1 MVVVSGCGPPPL
13 LSLKKVR
20 VGTTLVG
27 LLVGDAVPRIRAESI
42 QEHKTLTRRDI
53 LEAGAGLFRAQ
64 GYNETSL
71 GDIASHVGIGRT
83 TLYEYFA
90 DKEGILVSLVQQELP
105 GLMADLV
112 ADLPD
117 DRSCRDRLGVLI
129 ERGLEFVS
137 DDSKLGSMLMRELPN
152 ISKEAQRQ
160 VRQAHFGLADAVIR
174 VCREGI
180 DSGEFREMDPMVVGQ
195 LVYGLMMSASSGP
208 MRSPEAKDERSEIS
222 NTMLGIIFDGL
233 VSV

>member
-1 MVVVSGCGPPPL
+1 MVVVYGCGPPPL
-13 LSLKKVR
+13 PSRRKLR

-27 LLVGDAVPRIRAESI
+27 PRVGEAVPRIRAESI

-64 GYNETSL
+64 GYSETSL
-71 GDIASHVGIGRT
+71 GEIASHVGIGRT

-105 GLMADLV
+105 GLMANLV

-152 ISKEAQRQ
+152 ISKEAQRE

-195 LVYGLMMSASSGP
+195 LVYGLMMSASSGL
-208 MRSPEAKDERSEIS
+208 MRSPEAKDERGKVS
-222 NTMLGIIFDGL
+222 NTMLGIVFDGL
-233 VSV
+233 VSD